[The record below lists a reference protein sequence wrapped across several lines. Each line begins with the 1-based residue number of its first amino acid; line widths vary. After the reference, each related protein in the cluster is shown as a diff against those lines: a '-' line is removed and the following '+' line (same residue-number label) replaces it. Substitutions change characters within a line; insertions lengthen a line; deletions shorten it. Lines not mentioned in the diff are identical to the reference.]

1 MRLTIIKPTIF
12 KKNSTLPSDRVAATD
27 QLSIAAGQ
35 SFDVL
40 AYRDAGN
47 NHWAITFTQNLG
59 PNNWNTWCVFK
70 GHATLSVPDV
80 SPTTTPQ
87 KISGAGLDLI
97 KRYEGFRENAYLC
110 PAGVWTI
117 GYGSTHGVRPGDRID
132 ENSAEARLRDEVRMY
147 EKAVAHALKVPATQ
161 NQFDALVS
169 LAYNIGT
176 SAIVRSSAIKLHNQ
190 KQFEKAA
197 DAILLWRSANGKVLP
212 GLVRRRE
219 EERSLYL
226 RESQ

>member
-1 MRLTIIKPTIF
+1 MRLTILLSTIF
-12 KKNSTLPSDRVAATD
+12 KKNSTLPSEQVPKTH
-27 QLSIAAGQ
+27 QLPVSAGR

-47 NHWAITFTQNLG
+47 NHWAITFAQNLG
-59 PNNWNTWCVFK
+59 PSNWNTWCVFK
-70 GHATLSVPDV
+70 GHATLLAPEVPP
-80 SPTTTPQ
+80 SATPRN
-87 KISGAGLDLI
+87 ISSAGLDLI
-97 KRYEGFRENAYLC
+97 KKYEGFRENAYLC

-132 ENSAEARLRDEVRMY
+132 ENSATVRLKSEVRMY
-147 EKAVAHALKVPATQ
+147 EKAVADAIKVPATQ

-176 SAIVRSSAIKLHNQ
+176 AAISRSSAIKFHNQ
-190 KQFEKAA
+190 SKFQEAA

-226 RESQ
+226 RASQ